1 MSILHSFLKHCLL
14 LGFLVISPLALS
26 DSLSISVD
34 DGNEMEV
41 IQYPARGDKLMV
53 VLPSEHGVTDGL
65 TNLALSLQKQGVETW
80 IAAPFSSL
88 MLPNLESSLKKIPLD
103 AYVKLLNKAES
114 SGKKIYLFSND
125 NGTENLLLAARQ
137 WQLKKHALIYG
148 VILISPNFY
157 ITTPTAG
164 NNGLL
169 LPIVR
174 ASNLPVFI
182 FLPAKSTLTLQIKDT
197 VKALEQGGS
206 DVFVQ
211 VLKNVRARF
220 FFRNDA
226 TDAEVETFPKLS
238 KHIIRAM
245 KVMTA
250 YARPRKPAPLA
261 KQKQIV
267 RKKTTGKLQQY
278 TGTVTS
284 DNFSI
289 RDINNKQHSLQDYQ
303 GKVVI
308 VNFWASWCPPCVHEM
323 PSMSALKDKIGAD
336 YFDILAI
343 NLGEPAE
350 DIAVFLKAHP
360 VNFPILPDPQQKLAK
375 TWKVFAFPTSYI
387 IDKKGNIRY
396 SVAGGIDWNTPQVR
410 QVIEKLLKED

>member
-1 MSILHSFLKHCLL
+1 MSILHSFLKNCLV
-14 LGFLVISPLALS
+14 LGFLLIPPSVLS
-26 DSLSISVD
+26 GSLNIVLDDS
-34 DGNEMEV
+34 NEMEV
-41 IQYPARGDKLMV
+41 IQYPTSGDKLMV

-65 TNLALSLQKQGVETW
+65 TDLALSLQKQGVETW

-88 MLPNLESSLKKIPLD
+88 MLPNLESSLKKIPLN
-103 AYVKLLNKAES
+103 AYVKLLNKAQE

-137 WQLKKHALIYG
+137 WQLKKHALIHG
-148 VILISPNFY
+148 TILISPNFY

-164 NNGLL
+164 NNGQL
-169 LPIVR
+169 LPIVS

-211 VLKNVRARF
+211 VLKNVRSRF

-250 YARPRKPAPLA
+250 YAHPRKPVPLA
-261 KQKQIV
+261 EQEQIV

-289 RDINNKQHSLQDYQ
+289 RDINNKQQSLQDYL
-303 GKVVI
+303 GKVII

-323 PSMSALKDKIGAD
+323 PSMSALKDTIGAD

-350 DIAVFLKAHP
+350 DITDFLKAHP

-387 IDKKGNIRY
+387 IDKKGDIRY